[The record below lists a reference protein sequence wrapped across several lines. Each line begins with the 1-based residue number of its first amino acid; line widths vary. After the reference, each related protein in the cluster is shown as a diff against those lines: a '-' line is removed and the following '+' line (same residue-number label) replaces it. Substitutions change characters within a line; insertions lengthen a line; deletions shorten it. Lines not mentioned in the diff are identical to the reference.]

1 MSWSTVLSY
10 IKALP
15 DGIELTD
22 DKNNVVINPEAG
34 ESIVL
39 SVEESHRLIVNAIKS
54 VPSTETVKFL
64 NEYLKENASDLS
76 DDEIANLPEHLS
88 IKMNGLHLT
97 VEIPK
102 SLTETLLAAK
112 GGTYDPA
119 NSVNEHK
126 LSVVLQIPKPGQT
139 VYEATGSNVTKQIP
153 FLKYN
158 NPDQFSIAFKLEEL
172 NETVFEGNI
181 NDVEAL
187 LALVVALKCQPTS
200 WRRFIWDAW
209 LAVTIQLHL
218 LESDKEVFPCQWM
231 KQIFY
236 AESLVNIE
244 NVRCLLLGQDPV
256 SKPNQTI
263 GLTDLRKATGI
274 AFHAIGNDNSSIE
287 GMNEHYGLNCFDDGP
302 IDLCKNGR
310 LLVNMIRCIGRNDYS
325 VSNNSCRGAWISYT
339 LKLAHFFTNELKKP
353 VIVFCKFPAA
363 LPEVYMPTA
372 CASSNLTRVP
382 HPAYVR
388 DSDKEDC
395 DKVKEIL
402 ANL

>member
-15 DGIELTD
+15 DGIKLTD

-64 NEYLKENASDLS
+64 NEYLKQNASDLS
-76 DDEIANLPEHLS
+76 NDEIANLPEQLS

-112 GGTYDPA
+112 AGTYDPE

-126 LSVVLQIPKPGQT
+126 LSVVFQTPKPEKT

-158 NPDQFSIAFKLEEL
+158 NPDQFSIAFKLKQL
-172 NETVFEGNI
+172 NETVFEGKI

-256 SKPNQTI
+256 SKPNPTI

-310 LLVNMIRCIGRNDYS
+310 LLVNMIRCIGRDDWS

>member
-1 MSWSTVLSY
+1 MSWDTLLSY
-10 IKALP
+10 VKALP

-22 DKNNVVINPEAG
+22 DKNNVVIKPQG
-34 ESIVL
+34 IVL
-39 SVEESHRLIVNAIKS
+39 SVAESHSLILNAIKS
-54 VPSTETVKFL
+54 VPSTEAVKFL
-64 NEYLKENASDLS
+64 NEYIKENASDLS
-76 DDEIANLPEHLS
+76 DDEVANLPEHLS
-88 IKMNGLHLT
+88 TKMNGLHLS
-97 VEIPK
+97 VKIAK

-112 GGTYDPA
+112 GGTYNPDPE
-119 NSVNEHK
+119 NGVNEHK
-126 LSVVLQIPKPGQT
+126 VSVVLQISKPGET

-172 NETVFEGNI
+172 NETVFEDNI

-187 LALVVALKCQPTS
+187 LALVVVLKCHPKS
-200 WRRFIWDAW
+200 WRPFIWDAW

-256 SKPNQTI
+256 SKPNPTI
-263 GLTDLRKATGI
+263 GLHDLRKATGI

-310 LLVNMIRCIGRNDYS
+310 LLVNMIRCIGRDDYS

-363 LPEVYMPTA
+363 LPEVYMPTT

>member
-64 NEYLKENASDLS
+64 NEYLKQNASDLC
-76 DDEIANLPEHLS
+76 DDEIANLPEQLS

-112 GGTYDPA
+112 AGTYDPK

-126 LSVVLQIPKPGQT
+126 LSVVFQIPKPGKT

-158 NPDQFSIAFKLEEL
+158 NPDQFSIAFKLKEL
-172 NETVFEGNI
+172 NETVFEGKI

-256 SKPNQTI
+256 SKPNPTI

-310 LLVNMIRCIGRNDYS
+310 LLVNMIRCIGRDDWS

>member
-64 NEYLKENASDLS
+64 NEYLKQNASDLC
-76 DDEIANLPEHLS
+76 DDEIANLPEQLS

-112 GGTYDPA
+112 AGTYDPE

-126 LSVVLQIPKPGQT
+126 LSVVFQIPKPGKT

-158 NPDQFSIAFKLEEL
+158 NPDQFSIAFKLKQL
-172 NETVFEGNI
+172 NETVFEGKI

-256 SKPNQTI
+256 SKPNPTI

-310 LLVNMIRCIGRNDYS
+310 LLVNMIRCIGRDDWS

>member
-1 MSWSTVLSY
+1 MSRSTVLSY

-34 ESIVL
+34 ERIVL

-64 NEYLKENASDLS
+64 NEYLKQNASDLC
-76 DDEIANLPEHLS
+76 DDEIANLPEQLS

-112 GGTYDPA
+112 AGTYDPE

-126 LSVVLQIPKPGQT
+126 LSVVFQIPKPGKT

-158 NPDQFSIAFKLEEL
+158 NPDQFSIAFKLKEL
-172 NETVFEGNI
+172 NETVFEGKI

-256 SKPNQTI
+256 SKPNPTI

-287 GMNEHYGLNCFDDGP
+287 GMNKHYGLNCFDDGP

-310 LLVNMIRCIGRNDYS
+310 LLVNMIRCIGRDDWS

-339 LKLAHFFTNELKKP
+339 LKLAHFFTNKLKKP

>member
-15 DGIELTD
+15 GGIELTD

-54 VPSTETVKFL
+54 VPSTETVEFL
-64 NEYLKENASDLS
+64 NKYLKENASDLS

-97 VEIPK
+97 VKIPK

-112 GGTYDPA
+112 GGTYDPE

-126 LSVVLQIPKPGQT
+126 LSVAFQIPKPGET
-139 VYEATGSNVTKQIP
+139 VYEATGSNVTKQIL

-172 NETVFEGNI
+172 NETVFEGKI
-181 NDVEAL
+181 SDVEAL
-187 LALVVALKCQPTS
+187 LALVVVLKCQPTS

-244 NVRCLLLGQDPV
+244 NVRCLLMGQDPV
-256 SKPNQTI
+256 SKPNPTI

-274 AFHAIGNDNSSIE
+274 AFHAIGNDN
-287 GMNEHYGLNCFDDGP
+287 
-302 IDLCKNGR
+302 
-310 LLVNMIRCIGRNDYS
+310 
-325 VSNNSCRGAWISYT
+325 
-339 LKLAHFFTNELKKP
+339 
-353 VIVFCKFPAA
+353 
-363 LPEVYMPTA
+363 
-372 CASSNLTRVP
+372 
-382 HPAYVR
+382 
-388 DSDKEDC
+388 
-395 DKVKEIL
+395 
-402 ANL
+402 

>member
-15 DGIELTD
+15 GGIELTD

-39 SVEESHRLIVNAIKS
+39 SVEESQRLIVNAIKS
-54 VPSTETVKFL
+54 VPSAETVEFL
-64 NEYLKENASDLS
+64 NKYLKENASDLS

-97 VEIPK
+97 VKIPK

-112 GGTYDPA
+112 GGAYDPE

-126 LSVVLQIPKPGQT
+126 LSVAFQIPKLGET
-139 VYEATGSNVTKQIP
+139 VYKATGSNVTKQIP

-172 NETVFEGNI
+172 NETVFEGKI

-187 LALVVALKCQPTS
+187 LALVVVLKCQPTS

-218 LESDKEVFPCQWM
+218 MESDKEVFPCQWM

-244 NVRCLLLGQDPV
+244 NVCCLLMGQDPV
-256 SKPNQTI
+256 SKPNPTI

-353 VIVFCKFPAA
+353 VIIFCKFPAA
-363 LPEVYMPTA
+363 LPEVYMPTT

>member
-15 DGIELTD
+15 GGIELTD
-22 DKNNVVINPEAG
+22 DKKNVVINPEAG

-54 VPSTETVKFL
+54 VPSTETVEFL
-64 NEYLKENASDLS
+64 NKYLKENASDLS

-97 VEIPK
+97 VKIPK

-112 GGTYDPA
+112 GGTYDPE

-126 LSVVLQIPKPGQT
+126 LSVAFQIPKPGET

-172 NETVFEGNI
+172 NETVFEGKI
-181 NDVEAL
+181 NEVEAL
-187 LALVVALKCQPTS
+187 LALVVVLKCQPTS

-244 NVRCLLLGQDPV
+244 NVRCLLMGQDPV
-256 SKPNQTI
+256 SKPNPTI

-287 GMNEHYGLNCFDDGP
+287 GMNKHYGLNCFDDGP

-353 VIVFCKFPAA
+353 VIIFCKFPAA
-363 LPEVYMPTA
+363 LPEVYMPTT

>member
-15 DGIELTD
+15 GGIELTD

-54 VPSTETVKFL
+54 VPSTETVEFL
-64 NEYLKENASDLS
+64 NKYLKENASDLS
-76 DDEIANLPEHLS
+76 DDEIANLSEHLS

-97 VEIPK
+97 VKIPK

-112 GGTYDPA
+112 GGTYDPE
-119 NSVNEHK
+119 NSVNERK
-126 LSVVLQIPKPGQT
+126 MSVAFQIPKPGET

-172 NETVFEGNI
+172 NETVFEGKI

-187 LALVVALKCQPTS
+187 LALVVVLKCQPTS

-256 SKPNQTI
+256 SKPNPTI

-353 VIVFCKFPAA
+353 VIIFCKFPAA
-363 LPEVYMPTA
+363 LPEVYMPTT